1 MIEEYEIH
9 NAENDET
16 IQFTR
21 EGSNRIIVWEQEQ
34 VGDRWVVVGDIR
46 DNNITCSESF
56 KSACIDWYIE
66 NGEH

>member
-16 IQFTR
+16 IQFTW

-34 VGDRWVVVGDIR
+34 VGDRWVVVGDRR
-46 DNNITCSESF
+46 DHNITCTESF
-56 KSACIDWYIE
+56 TSNRIDCHIE
-66 NGEH
+66 NEDH